1 MYNKR
6 LLSKIDLG
14 KYNKPNPYS
23 KDIITDPQ
31 GQYKY
36 PGKPT
41 RIPSSDITMKGVGYP
56 VLGIADN
63 GQKQM
68 MQPGQDYKFPGAKY
82 VDEYPQM
89 RKGGGINS
97 KKYTRSLEGIGEL
110 FRESALF
117 KKPKSKKKKFFH
129 PNAKYFQD
137 GGITSQEEID
147 AANDAMMKARLAY
160 AQMHGNPAAQRM
172 VVAPDQPY
180 DFGNG
185 ITGTHYMASM
195 DNYAVPLIQ
204 DVNGQ
209 LMLGDYG
216 PESAEAIRFDN
227 PEDAMYFAENYKKIT
242 PDESYRKE
250 EFQNGGE
257 RGRKKRRYTEEEAQA
272 FPKDEWGQ
280 YVQEEADIVVRPNA
294 QNRSYANDPRYKQVS
309 ESTAVNNIYQ
319 ERQPSFLGKDPF
331 EHRRQ
336 VIKQQRAALEK
347 AVKNTSN
354 KIKKYYKEYHNSPR
368 YLEMLQKSDPENWS
382 NVDAA
387 RRHNLENPITRVHH
401 DQPKDMP
408 RTGGYSMSD
417 TGDITVLPHGF
428 GVRGLLPHEWSHST
442 DRPHPLVGRRAIP
455 DKDQLWINK
464 HRAKDWF
471 SSPEFARQSA
481 QEKKEDLQAK
491 NHPAFQEFL
500 KDQKEWYDYVGEDT
514 ETRARLN
521 DIRYQAKQM
530 GIYDPFTEKVTP
542 KTFKKLLNTDFESPS
557 KEGFDAL
564 KQLKDVYTD
573 EEILW
578 MLNNISKNQDKG
590 QDTTQPQMGKY
601 GRIIKQFAPGGVAS
615 PKDLDPEHMKRYLAD
630 LRMQENSIR
639 KGYKNG
645 MWYPHASVEGGADTI
660 AYGHKLTPNDS
671 ALKRGITEDQALKL
685 QEQDVLRNQALAKK
699 QVDKKYGPGTFD
711 NLPQDSQM
719 LLVDYQY
726 NLGTLSGFPSFVKA
740 TVEGNKEK
748 MLAEHKRFGAGKPLT
763 KRNEWTANVI
773 NNLEIPKPYD
783 PMKEVTVPLANVP
796 DATSVVQPNFLQG
809 PTAVELPPQQYQ
821 DGGEPKKRRFTK
833 KDSEKMPSK
842 EWAQYV
848 QEYPAIRVTNK
859 PKVDPT
865 LQKLNALRKKLQYFD
880 SQNDGQG
887 PSNISDMSKR
897 AEIFKEIVNLE
908 AQNKE
913 KLKNT
918 PRLDQVES
926 IGNSMLTIGKYFMP
940 GPVQTGINYL
950 LNASDAYDYT
960 KDPNNQSNQ
969 ISVISDILSPLKSPR
984 TKLAP
989 FSVVSDV
996 VNLKQQYNK
1005 FQDAKNQQYQ
1015 DGGIVE
1021 LNGNQYKKDSKGA
1034 WTFTSGAPVT
1044 DTMTLQKLNYGE
1056 GKPVG
1061 SPVVQSA
1068 PGRMNAEQLVKA
1080 SKNVKP
1086 SQPIERNV
1094 PRGNVSDATGVV
1106 QPFIP
1111 KPSFVD
1117 QPSLVESLKYPEK
1130 LQEEA
1135 QRLITSGAARD
1146 MGVTAKYLSPQNAN
1160 SANPKSLQQLM
1171 IEEMT
1176 KKDFQKRLDQ
1186 SRLNQVNKK
1195 WNQSSILG
1203 KAGDVTRSF
1212 LADPINVTE
1221 EAIWGDQYL
1230 PDRANILR
1238 DPRNP
1243 LNAYYRKETGY
1254 DNSGL
1259 NNMVNLI
1266 NPFSSAADATVYAR
1280 QGNLLGTAKEFG
1292 EGLLKTAIL
1301 TRAPGALNSLM
1312 GKQVN
1317 LGALGATDIGTLA
1330 GATGVASGTLSLPTT
1345 AKALYKAGQTGK
1357 TEDIRAAVN
1366 QVGMTA
1372 LDFIAPEV
1380 IGSKG
1385 ALSALMKGERLTPL
1399 QQLSGKNI
1407 ISEFTP
1413 TQFKP
1418 LALSTPG
1425 LNSMQELRRAIDS
1438 YRSSESS
1445 LLTREAVSQIENLYD
1460 QRTEVDRIIQGLRNE
1475 GNTNSPYFQ
1484 AAIDERDLL
1493 TNQIDNFHNQQVEEA
1508 LAAQQ
1513 QRRLDAEMIDDPAQT
1528 AERVRQFLNPDEV
1541 ALNAGAT
1548 AAQNMNQRL
1557 TGSFDTTRPTPGVTE
1572 YTGSNL
1578 PAPIRTSQVYSN
1590 IKPGTPPVKF
1600 SEATR
1605 EAIRRRPD
1613 RSRMTLEAQLRD
1625 ANDPIDFVNRLRNQY
1640 ANGNINREV
1649 YNELL
1654 SGLKDAVKPTSDMY
1668 EDFDFFKEIAATNP
1682 DKPYTGSMLSRNE
1695 ALNELM
1701 AIPDATLD
1709 DVLRNNYGY
1718 GLNDIEFLF
1727 NNSGISDQ
1735 AIKIGMNQ
1743 VLDDYTFI
1751 TKYNTPNPNAPAL
1764 DFANRQTLSPQLKGN
1779 EDDLGM
1785 LNISKKSKDKI
1796 EKTRYSNKSQT
1807 TGTVEYNRTLD
1818 PKLPKVVDKKVIID
1832 NDELAEELAAYEEA
1846 FSQIPKNSSNPVHM
1860 DIQNKLEDLRATQ
1873 WLRTEYAQELR
1884 AAGLNPDE
1892 IEKITIVTSEKRA
1905 KSMVDKDGNVIGT
1918 LKFDP
1923 GVYNGVTFSQIGSTG
1938 LSTKYHGYNLKASGF
1953 KNWDKAQDALA
1964 KRYLDEELNKI
1975 TNASDR
1981 KNPIVVKSL
1990 TKKANTKAAEE
2001 IALLQRNNNNRFAE
2015 ALYRGVHHGIKDTR
2029 GGIGTKQHFAST
2041 TLVDPVTGLP
2051 VTRYRA
2057 EDYWKSQSKQF
2068 NDQGIPKA
2076 GFVQGPRLD
2085 YDISMDN
2092 RLPVFIL
2099 RKKGGDVP
2107 KLLRFTQ

>member
-1 MYNKR
+1 MYNKK

-31 GQYKY
+31 GQYKH

-89 RKGGGINS
+89 KKGGGLDS

-137 GGITSQEEID
+137 GGSPYMTQLTPEEEIKFQAFYKTLPENLQSDDPTYDIRGYWDSEGRPAEFDYSQPKQDDGYYHAYSLNSNTGKYLKAPWHPTFQKAVDEDKRLGWRPTVNVKGEVISTENPDIIEEERSFLNNTEGPSTSQYQDGGEPKRYKTRFNEE
-147 AANDAMMKARLAY
+147 Y
-160 AQMHGNPAAQRM
+160 AQQ
-172 VVAPDQPY
+172 
-180 DFGNG
+180 
-185 ITGTHYMASM
+185 
-195 DNYAVPLIQ
+195 
-204 DVNGQ
+204 
-209 LMLGDYG
+209 
-216 PESAEAIRFDN
+216 
-227 PEDAMYFAENYKKIT
+227 
-242 PDESYRKE
+242 
-250 EFQNGGE
+250 
-257 RGRKKRRYTEEEAQA
+257 

-280 YVQEEADIVVRPNA
+280 YVQEEQSVAVRPSAEQIARFNA
-294 QNRSYANDPRYKQVS
+294 RASIQNDPRYKQVS

-319 ERQPSFLGKDPF
+319 KRQPSFIGKDPF
-331 EHRRQ
+331 KHRRE
-336 VIKQQRAALEK
+336 VIKQQKAAVEK
-347 AVKNTSN
+347 SVKDSSN
-354 KIKKYYKEYHNSPR
+354 RVKKYYKEYHNSPR

-382 NVDAA
+382 NIDAA
-387 RRHNLENPITRVHH
+387 RRYNLENPITRVHH

-417 TGDITVLPHGF
+417 TGDITVLPKGL

-455 DKDQLWINK
+455 DKDQMWINK

-481 QEKKEDLQAK
+481 EIKKADLKAK
-491 NHPAFQEFL
+491 NDPSFQGFL

-557 KEGFDAL
+557 KKGFDAL
-564 KQLKDVYTD
+564 KQLKGVYTD
-573 EEILW
+573 EEIFW

-601 GRIIKQFAPGGVAS
+601 GRIIKQFAPGGTAS

-630 LRMQENSIR
+630 LRMQENGIK

-645 MWYPHASVEGGADTI
+645 LWYPHASVEGGADTI

-671 ALKRGITEDQALKL
+671 ALRRGITEDQALKL
-685 QEQDVLRNQALAKK
+685 QEQDVLRNQTLAKK
-699 QVDKKYGPGTFD
+699 QVDKKYGEGTFD

-796 DATSVVQPNFLQG
+796 DATSVAQPMFLQG
-809 PTAVELPPQQYQ
+809 PTAVELPPQKYQ
-821 DGGEPKKRRFTK
+821 GGG
-833 KDSEKMPSK
+833 
-842 EWAQYV
+842 V
-848 QEYPAIRVTNK
+848 
-859 PKVDPT
+859 
-865 LQKLNALRKKLQYFD
+865 
-880 SQNDGQG
+880 
-887 PSNISDMSKR
+887 
-897 AEIFKEIVNLE
+897 
-908 AQNKE
+908 
-913 KLKNT
+913 
-918 PRLDQVES
+918 
-926 IGNSMLTIGKYFMP
+926 
-940 GPVQTGINYL
+940 
-950 LNASDAYDYT
+950 
-960 KDPNNQSNQ
+960 
-969 ISVISDILSPLKSPR
+969 
-984 TKLAP
+984 
-989 FSVVSDV
+989 
-996 VNLKQQYNK
+996 
-1005 FQDAKNQQYQ
+1005 
-1015 DGGIVE
+1015 VE
-1021 LNGNQYKKDSKGA
+1021 LNGNQYVKNPANGN

-1061 SPVVQSA
+1061 SPVVQEA
-1068 PGRMNAEQLVKA
+1068 PGRQKAKENIVAA

-1086 SQPIERNV
+1086 LQPIERNV
-1094 PRGNVSDATGVV
+1094 PRANVSDETAVV

-1171 IEEMT
+1171 IEEMV

-1186 SRLNQVNKK
+1186 SRLNKVNKT
-1195 WNQSSILG
+1195 WNDSSILG

-1221 EAIWGDQYL
+1221 EALWGDQYL

-1254 DNSGL
+1254 DNSAL
-1259 NNMVNLI
+1259 NNMVSMI

-1292 EGLLKTAIL
+1292 EGLIKAAVL
-1301 TRAPGALNSLM
+1301 TRAPGALNALM
-1312 GKQVN
+1312 SRRVG
-1317 LGALGATDIGTLA
+1317 LGALGTTDIGTLA

-1357 TEDIRAAVN
+1357 KEDIRAAVN
-1366 QVGMTA
+1366 QAGMNA
-1372 LDFIAPEV
+1372 LDFVAPEV

-1399 QQLSGKNI
+1399 QQLSRQSISTASAANNI
-1407 ISEFTP
+1407 ND
-1413 TQFKP
+1413 
-1418 LALSTPG
+1418 LRLSTPG
-1425 LNSMQELRRAIDS
+1425 LNSMEELRRGIDS
-1438 YRSSESS
+1438 YRSPESS
-1445 LLTREAVSQIENLYD
+1445 LLTREAVSQMEYLYD
-1460 QRTEVDRIIQGLRNE
+1460 QRSQVDRIIQDLRNE

-1484 AAIDERDLL
+1484 GALDERDFL
-1493 TNQIDNFHNQQVEEA
+1493 TRKIDNFHIQQMEES
-1508 LAAQQ
+1508 LVAQQ
-1513 QRRLDAEMIDDPAQT
+1513 QRRLNNQTTDLNIPTQPMSNLALQARRNEINDIATKLRNESGIDSPYYRAAVVEKAAIDSKLAARDEHMRATLASMEANISGDAARIARANDKLQVANENLQITDPAFYQEYT
-1528 AERVRQFLNPDEV
+1528 GPVDAPV
-1541 ALNAGAT
+1541 A
-1548 AAQNMNQRL
+1548 

-1578 PAPIRTSQVYSN
+1578 PAPVRTSQVYGDMAR
-1590 IKPGTPPVKF
+1590 PGTPPVKF
-1600 SEATR
+1600 SETTR
-1605 EAIRRRPD
+1605 QALRRRPD

-1625 ANDPIDFVNRLRNQY
+1625 ANDPIDFVNRLRSQY
-1640 ANGNINREV
+1640 ASGNINREV
-1649 YNELL
+1649 YDELL

-1695 ALNELM
+1695 VLNELM
-1701 AIPDATLD
+1701 AIPDETLD
-1709 DVLRNNYGY
+1709 DVLRTNYGY
-1718 GLNDIEFLF
+1718 GLEDIEFLF
-1727 NNSGISDQ
+1727 NNPGISDQ

-1743 VLDDYTFI
+1743 VLDDYTFMS
-1751 TKYNTPNPNAPAL
+1751 KYNTPNPNAPAL
-1764 DFANRQTLSPQLKGN
+1764 DFRNRQTLSPQLRGN
-1779 EDDLGM
+1779 GDDLGM
-1785 LNISKKSKDKI
+1785 LNISKKSLDKI
-1796 EKTRYSNKSQT
+1796 EKTRYSNQPQT
-1807 TGTVEYNRTLD
+1807 TGTISYSNTEVAD
-1818 PKLPKVVDKKVIID
+1818 LPKVLDKKIIV
-1832 NDELAEELAAYEEA
+1832 NNKELKEQIDAYEEA
-1846 FSQIPKNSSNPVHM
+1846 FSQIPKGSQNPVHR
-1860 DIQNKLEDLRATQ
+1860 DIRNKLEDLKATQ

-1884 AAGLNPDE
+1884 AAGLSPDE
-1892 IEKITIVTSEKRA
+1892 IEKITIVTTGPSG

-1918 LKFDP
+1918 LNFGESMYEGTK
-1923 GVYNGVTFSQIGSTG
+1923 YSEIGSTG
-1938 LSTKYHGYNLKASGF
+1938 VSTKYHGYNLKASGF
-1953 KNWDKAQDALA
+1953 KNWDEAQDALA

-1975 TNASDR
+1975 TNASDK

-1990 TKKANTKAAEE
+1990 TKKSNERAAAEV
-2001 IALLQRNNNNRFAE
+2001 AQLQRNNNNRFGE

-2029 GGIGTKQHFAST
+2029 GGIGTREHFAQTS
-2041 TLVDPVTGLP
+2041 LIDPITGLP
-2051 VTRYRA
+2051 VSRYRA
-2057 EDYWKSQSKQF
+2057 KDYWGSQMRQV
-2068 NDQGIPKA
+2068 NDKGVAKA
-2076 GFVQGPRLD
+2076 GRKLGPHRES
-2085 YDISMDN
+2085 DIQWGEKG
-2092 RLPVFIL
+2092 PIFIL

-2107 KLLRFTQ
+2107 KLLRFTK

>member
-209 LMLGDYG
+209 LMLGDFG
-216 PESAEAIRFDN
+216 PESAEAMRFDN
-227 PEDAMYFAENYKKIT
+227 PEDAMYFAENYKKVT

-250 EFQNGGE
+250 YQMGGDTEPGNPKNPPLTAEQKEYLRIKRAEAKKVYDAAKAGDPNAKILAAEFKKKYPNESWTCPSDNCPAPAKPKPAPKVNQYPTAYKPVVNNVPKVAPEGKVIVGQQEVKQLDPKTGVVTTVINPVYEDLEKPMPTNRPTRVNPTIVNRELQKFVEEEEPGTGADVMPVYDTDELPMYATPDGGAEWVGNTE
-257 RGRKKRRYTEEEAQA
+257 RYIDWDANKIPYRLPRFRKPGHGGDLIKPGKRRY
-272 FPKDEWGQ
+272 
-280 YVQEEADIVVRPNA
+280 I
-294 QNRSYANDPRYKQVS
+294 S
-309 ESTAVNNIYQ
+309 
-319 ERQPSFLGKDPF
+319 
-331 EHRRQ
+331 
-336 VIKQQRAALEK
+336 
-347 AVKNTSN
+347 
-354 KIKKYYKEYHNSPR
+354 
-368 YLEMLQKSDPENWS
+368 
-382 NVDAA
+382 
-387 RRHNLENPITRVHH
+387 
-401 DQPKDMP
+401 
-408 RTGGYSMSD
+408 
-417 TGDITVLPHGF
+417 
-428 GVRGLLPHEWSHST
+428 
-442 DRPHPLVGRRAIP
+442 IP
-455 DKDQLWINK
+455 GI
-464 HRAKDWF
+464 
-471 SSPEFARQSA
+471 
-481 QEKKEDLQAK
+481 
-491 NHPAFQEFL
+491 
-500 KDQKEWYDYVGEDT
+500 
-514 ETRARLN
+514 ET
-521 DIRYQAKQM
+521 RYQAE
-530 GIYDPFTEKVTP
+530 IVP
-542 KTFKKLLNTDFESPS
+542 
-557 KEGFDAL
+557 
-564 KQLKDVYTD
+564 
-573 EEILW
+573 EEEE
-578 MLNNISKNQDKG
+578 
-590 QDTTQPQMGKY
+590 Y
-601 GRIIKQFAPGGVAS
+601 AVGGVAS

-671 ALKRGITEDQALKL
+671 ALRRGITEDQALKL

-821 DGGEPKKRRFTK
+821 DGG
-833 KDSEKMPSK
+833 
-842 EWAQYV
+842 
-848 QEYPAIRVTNK
+848 
-859 PKVDPT
+859 
-865 LQKLNALRKKLQYFD
+865 
-880 SQNDGQG
+880 
-887 PSNISDMSKR
+887 
-897 AEIFKEIVNLE
+897 
-908 AQNKE
+908 
-913 KLKNT
+913 
-918 PRLDQVES
+918 
-926 IGNSMLTIGKYFMP
+926 
-940 GPVQTGINYL
+940 
-950 LNASDAYDYT
+950 
-960 KDPNNQSNQ
+960 
-969 ISVISDILSPLKSPR
+969 
-984 TKLAP
+984 
-989 FSVVSDV
+989 
-996 VNLKQQYNK
+996 
-1005 FQDAKNQQYQ
+1005 
-1015 DGGIVE
+1015 IVE

-1117 QPSLVESLKYPEK
+1117 QPSPAKSLADSQKL

-1146 MGVTAKYLSPQNAN
+1146 MGITAKYLSPQNAN

-1186 SRLNQVNKK
+1186 ARLNKVNKK
-1195 WNQSSILG
+1195 WNESSILG

-1259 NNMVNLI
+1259 NNMVNMI

-1292 EGLLKTAIL
+1292 EGLLKAAVVTKV
-1301 TRAPGALNSLM
+1301 PGALNSLM
-1312 GKQVN
+1312 SRRVG
-1317 LGALGATDIGTLA
+1317 LGALGTTDIGTLA
-1330 GATGVASGTLSLPTT
+1330 GGAGVASGTLSLPTT
-1345 AKALYKAGQTGK
+1345 ARALYKAGQTGNK
-1357 TEDIRAAVN
+1357 EDIRAAVN
-1366 QVGMTA
+1366 QAGMNA

-1399 QQLSGKNI
+1399 QQLSRQNI
-1407 ISEFTP
+1407 LTGSTANN
-1413 TQFKP
+1413 
-1418 LALSTPG
+1418 LNDLRLSTPA
-1425 LNSMQELRRAIDS
+1425 LDNALDMSRNIRS
-1438 YRSSESS
+1438 YREQSASPVFAS
-1445 LLTREAVSQIENLYD
+1445 LENDLQSQLMNLMDQRREA
-1460 QRTEVDRIIQGLRNE
+1460 DRIARGLRNE

-1484 AAIDERDLL
+1484 ATLDESDRLTQSIDAI
-1493 TNQIDNFHNQQVEEA
+1493 H
-1508 LAAQQ
+1508 AQ
-1513 QRRLDAEMIDDPAQT
+1513 MT
-1528 AERVRQFLNPDEV
+1528 AERAAALRQRSLGDQAINNANIPSQPISNVNLTVRRNEINDIVTKLRNESGTDSPFYR
-1541 ALNAGAT
+1541 
-1548 AAQNMNQRL
+1548 AAVVEKSRIDSKIAARRDYMRASFGSIEAELSQDAARIAEARNKLQAAEENLKINDPAYYQQL
-1557 TGSFDTTRPTPGVTE
+1557 VPPTQPAITGSFDLTRPTPGVTE
-1572 YTGSNL
+1572 YGSNL
-1578 PAPIRTSQVYSN
+1578 PAPVRTSQVYEEIGSLLGN
-1590 IKPGTPPVKF
+1590 PNLAPIEF
-1600 SEATR
+1600 SDATR
-1605 EAIRRRPD
+1605 QALRERNGA
-1613 RSRMTLEAQLRD
+1613 SRMTLEAQLRT
-1625 ANDPIDFVNRLRNQY
+1625 ASDPIDFVNRLRNQF
-1640 ANGNINREV
+1640 ANGNINRQT
-1649 YNELL
+1649 YDELVG
-1654 SGLKDAVKPTSDMY
+1654 GLKNVVNPKSDAY
-1668 EDFDFFKEIAATNP
+1668 EDFDFFEEIATANP
-1682 DKPYTGSMLSRNE
+1682 NKPYTGSMLSGHE
-1695 ALNELM
+1695 VLNELKS
-1701 AIPDATLD
+1701 IPKEELEN
-1709 DVLRNNYGY
+1709 VLRDYYGY
-1718 GLNDIEFLF
+1718 GADDYSFIF
-1727 NNSGISDQ
+1727 NNTGISDEM
-1735 AIKIGMNQ
+1735 AKIAMNQ
-1743 VLDDYTFI
+1743 ILDDYTFAS
-1751 TKYNTPNPNAPAL
+1751 KYNINNPHAPAI
-1764 DFANRQTLSPQLKGN
+1764 DFFSRQTIAPQLKSN
-1779 EDDLGM
+1779 ANDLGI
-1785 LNISKKSKDKI
+1785 LNLSPKTLDII
-1796 EKTRYSNKSQT
+1796 EKTKYGNKSQT
-1807 TGTVEYNRTLD
+1807 TGRIIYNRTDLD
-1818 PKLPKVVDKKVIID
+1818 YKDLPTISDKKYII
-1832 NDELAEELAAYEEA
+1832 NNKELDEQLQAYEEA
-1846 FSQIPKNSSNPVHM
+1846 YSKIPKGSTNPIHK
-1860 DIQNKLEDLRATQ
+1860 DIQNRLEDLRSTK
-1873 WLRTEYAQELR
+1873 WLRTEYAAELK
-1884 AAGLNPDE
+1884 AAGLNPSE
-1892 IEKITIVTSEKRA
+1892 IENITVISSGTNNS
-1905 KSMVDKDGNVIGT
+1905 KSLVNKDGKVIAT
-1918 LKFDP
+1918 LDFDAGFKDGRSFSEISQT
-1923 GVYNGVTFSQIGSTG
+1923 GVPQIFHS
-1938 LSTKYHGYNLKASGF
+1938 YNLKSSGF
-1953 KNWDKAQDALA
+1953 KNWDEAQDAIT
-1964 KRYLDEELNKI
+1964 KRYISEGLDKV
-1975 TNASDR
+1975 TA
-1981 KNPIVVKSL
+1981 KN
-1990 TKKANTKAAEE
+1990 KAATK
-2001 IALLQRNNNNRFAE
+2001 IAFLQNNNNNKIGE

-2029 GGIGTKQHFAST
+2029 GGIATKQFFAET
-2041 TLVDPVTGLP
+2041 KLADPITKNIIA
-2051 VTRYRA
+2051 RYRA
-2057 EDYWKSQSKQF
+2057 KDYWNSQMKQRVVIF
-2068 NDQGIPKA
+2068 LN
-2076 GFVQGPRLD
+2076 F
-2085 YDISMDN
+2085 
-2092 RLPVFIL
+2092 
-2099 RKKGGDVP
+2099 
-2107 KLLRFTQ
+2107 

>member
-1 MYNKR
+1 MN
-6 LLSKIDLG
+6 
-14 KYNKPNPYS
+14 
-23 KDIITDPQ
+23 
-31 GQYKY
+31 
-36 PGKPT
+36 
-41 RIPSSDITMKGVGYP
+41 
-56 VLGIADN
+56 
-63 GQKQM
+63 
-68 MQPGQDYKFPGAKY
+68 
-82 VDEYPQM
+82 
-89 RKGGGINS
+89 
-97 KKYTRSLEGIGEL
+97 
-110 FRESALF
+110 
-117 KKPKSKKKKFFH
+117 
-129 PNAKYFQD
+129 
-137 GGITSQEEID
+137 
-147 AANDAMMKARLAY
+147 
-160 AQMHGNPAAQRM
+160 
-172 VVAPDQPY
+172 
-180 DFGNG
+180 
-185 ITGTHYMASM
+185 
-195 DNYAVPLIQ
+195 
-204 DVNGQ
+204 
-209 LMLGDYG
+209 
-216 PESAEAIRFDN
+216 
-227 PEDAMYFAENYKKIT
+227 
-242 PDESYRKE
+242 
-250 EFQNGGE
+250 
-257 RGRKKRRYTEEEAQA
+257 
-272 FPKDEWGQ
+272 
-280 YVQEEADIVVRPNA
+280 
-294 QNRSYANDPRYKQVS
+294 
-309 ESTAVNNIYQ
+309 
-319 ERQPSFLGKDPF
+319 
-331 EHRRQ
+331 
-336 VIKQQRAALEK
+336 
-347 AVKNTSN
+347 
-354 KIKKYYKEYHNSPR
+354 
-368 YLEMLQKSDPENWS
+368 
-382 NVDAA
+382 
-387 RRHNLENPITRVHH
+387 
-401 DQPKDMP
+401 
-408 RTGGYSMSD
+408 D

-428 GVRGLLPHEWSHST
+428 GVKGLLPHEWSHST

-455 DKDQLWINK
+455 DKDQMWINK

-471 SSPEFARQSA
+471 SSPEFARQPA
-481 QEKKEDLQAK
+481 QIKKADLKAK
-491 NHPAFQEFL
+491 NDPSFQGFL

-542 KTFKKLLNTDFESPS
+542 KTFKKLLNTDFELPS
-557 KEGFDAL
+557 KKGFDAL
-564 KQLKDVYTD
+564 KQLKGVYTD

-601 GRIIKQFAPGGVAS
+601 GRIIKQFAPGGAAS

-630 LRMQENSIR
+630 LRMQENSIK

-671 ALKRGITEDQALKL
+671 ALRRGISEDQALKL
-685 QEQDVLRNQALAKK
+685 QEQDVLKNQALAKK
-699 QVDKKYGPGTFD
+699 QVDKKYGTGTFD

-796 DATSVVQPNFLQG
+796 DATSVVQPDFLQG
-809 PTAVELPPQQYQ
+809 PTAVELPPQKYQ
-821 DGGEPKKRRFTK
+821 GGGEPKKRRFTK

-887 PSNISDMSKR
+887 PSNISDMSER

-940 GPVQTGINYL
+940 EPVQTGINYL

-1005 FQDAKNQQYQ
+1005 FQDAKNQKYQ
-1015 DGGIVE
+1015 GGGVVE
-1021 LNGNQYKKDSKGA
+1021 LNGNQYVKNPANGN

-1061 SPVVQSA
+1061 SPVVQEA
-1068 PGRMNAEQLVKA
+1068 PGRQKAKENIVAA

-1086 SQPIERNV
+1086 LQPIERNV
-1094 PRGNVSDATGVV
+1094 PRGNVSDATTVV

-1146 MGVTAKYLSPQNAN
+1146 MGITAKYLSPQNAN
-1160 SANPKSLQQLM
+1160 SANPKTLQQLM

-1176 KKDFQKRLDQ
+1176 KQDFQKRLDQ
-1186 SRLNQVNKK
+1186 SRLNKVNKT
-1195 WNQSSILG
+1195 WNDSSILG

-1212 LADPINVTE
+1212 LADPINVAE

-1254 DNSGL
+1254 DNSAL
-1259 NNMVNLI
+1259 NNMVSMI

-1292 EGLLKTAIL
+1292 EGLLKAAVI
-1301 TRAPGALNSLM
+1301 TRAPGALNALM
-1312 GKQVN
+1312 SRRVG
-1317 LGALGATDIGTLA
+1317 LGALGATDVGTLA
-1330 GATGVASGTLSLPTT
+1330 GATGVVSGTLALPTT
-1345 AKALYKAGQTGK
+1345 AKALYKAGQTGNK
-1357 TEDIRAAVN
+1357 EDIRAAVN
-1366 QVGMTA
+1366 QAGMNA

-1385 ALSALMKGERLTPL
+1385 ALSALMKGEKLTPL
-1399 QQLSGKNI
+1399 QQLSRQNI
-1407 ISEFTP
+1407 LTGSTANN
-1413 TQFKP
+1413 
-1418 LALSTPG
+1418 LNDLRLSTPG
-1425 LNSMQELRRAIDS
+1425 LDQALEMRRNIRN
-1438 YRSSESS
+1438 YSEQSAPPVFAS
-1445 LLTREAVSQIENLYD
+1445 LENDLQSQLMNLMDQRREA
-1460 QRTEVDRIIQGLRNE
+1460 DRITMGLRNE
-1475 GNTNSPYFQ
+1475 GNKNSPYFQ
-1484 AAIDERDLL
+1484 AALDESDRLTQSIDA
-1493 TNQIDNFHNQQVEEA
+1493 IH
-1508 LAAQQ
+1508 AQ
-1513 QRRLDAEMIDDPAQT
+1513 MT
-1528 AERVRQFLNPDEV
+1528 AERAAALRQSVSEAGISLDDATEIDNIARQYLDPSTV
-1541 ALNAGAT
+1541 ASNAGAT
-1548 AAQNMNQRL
+1548 AAQNVNQRL
-1557 TGSFDTTRPTPGVTE
+1557 TGSIDLRRPAPGVTE
-1572 YTGSNL
+1572 YTGTNL
-1578 PAPIRTSQVYSN
+1578 PAPVRTSQIYGEIASQLGN
-1590 IKPGTPPVKF
+1590 PNLLPVEF

-1605 EAIRRRPD
+1605 QALRRRPD

-1625 ANDPIDFVNRLRNQY
+1625 AEDPIDFVNRLRNQY
-1640 ANGNINREV
+1640 ANGNINRQT

-1654 SGLKDAVKPTSDMY
+1654 DGITQVVEFKSDAY
-1668 EDFDFFKEIAATNP
+1668 ENFDFFTEIVGTNP
-1682 DKPYTGSMLSRNE
+1682 NKPYTGSLISRNE
-1695 ALNELM
+1695 ALNELKG
-1701 AIPDATLD
+1701 IPEESLD
-1709 DVLRNNYGY
+1709 NVLRDNYGY
-1718 GLNDIEFLF
+1718 GLDDIEFLF
-1727 NNSGISDQ
+1727 NTGAGVSAD
-1735 AIKIGMNQ
+1735 AAKIAMNQ
-1743 VLDDYTFI
+1743 ILDDYNYI
-1751 TKYNTPNPNAPAL
+1751 TKYNVPNPHAPAI
-1764 DFANRQTLSPQLKGN
+1764 DFRSRQTLAPQLRGSG
-1779 EDDLGM
+1779 DDLGM
-1785 LNISKKSKDKI
+1785 LNISKKSLDKI
-1796 EKTRYSNKSQT
+1796 QKTRYSNQPQT
-1807 TGTVEYNRTLD
+1807 TGNISYSNTEVAD
-1818 PKLPKVVDKKVIID
+1818 LPKIINKKAIVNNKEIKEQID
-1832 NDELAEELAAYEEA
+1832 AYEEA
-1846 FSQIPKNSSNPVHM
+1846 YSKIPEGSQNPVHR
-1860 DIQNKLEDLRATQ
+1860 DIQNKLEDLKATN

-1884 AAGLNPDE
+1884 AAGLSPNE
-1892 IEKITIVTSEKRA
+1892 IEKITIVTSGPNS
-1905 KSMVDKDGNVIGT
+1905 KSMVDADGNVIGT
-1918 LKFDP
+1918 LNFSPSVSQGKKF
-1923 GVYNGVTFSQIGSTG
+1923 SEIASTG
-1938 LSTKYHGYNLKASGF
+1938 VSTRYHGYNLKASGF
-1953 KNWDKAQDALA
+1953 KDWDEAQDALA

-1975 TNASDR
+1975 TNASDK
-1981 KNPIVVKSL
+1981 KNLIVVKSL
-1990 TKKANTKAAEE
+1990 TKKANTKAAAEVAE
-2001 IALLQRNNNNRFAE
+2001 LQRNNNNRFGE

-2029 GGIGTKQHFAST
+2029 GGIGTKEHFAQT
-2041 TLVDPVTGLP
+2041 TLTDPITGMP
-2051 VTRYRA
+2051 VSRYRA
-2057 EDYWKSQSKQF
+2057 KDYWRSQMRQR
-2068 NDQGIPKA
+2068 NDQGVAKA
-2076 GFVQGPRLD
+2076 GRMYGPQTQSDMQWGDEGPIFV
-2085 YDISMDN
+2085 
-2092 RLPVFIL
+2092 L
-2099 RKKGGDVP
+2099 RKKGGDVS